1 MILHHGK
8 YEGISKRKYFRS
20 KISRLCVRLERE
32 GRYEAYI
39 RSGTSTN
46 MSPNAFNTDFENLD
60 FFLPIQ
66 VTFGRHQHIVA
77 SGIFG
82 NILFI
87 VWRVTFFLL
96 VRF

>member
-1 MILHHGK
+1 MCAGFVH
-8 YEGISKRKYFRS
+8 EG
-20 KISRLCVRLERE
+20 C
-32 GRYEAYI
+32 YEAYI

-60 FFLPIQ
+60 FSLPIQ
-66 VTFGRHQHIVA
+66 VTFGMHQHIVA

-87 VWRVTFFLL
+87 VWRVTSFLL